1 MRPKLMTEDH
11 DTIIE
16 FWLGD
21 AAAPA
26 GELKSRARRW
36 FGADTELDREIKAR
50 FGHLLARRTDDEI
63 AGWAA
68 SPRGRL
74 ALIILLDQF
83 SRNIHRG
90 TEKAFALDQEA
101 LELSRSGIDAGMDQA
116 LEALERM
123 FFYMPFQHAEDGE
136 TQQRSVALFESLA
149 ASSPAHQRSFFELS
163 LEHAREHRDLIA
175 RFGRFPHR
183 NRVVG
188 RESTPEEGAYLQ
200 GGGKTFGQ

>member
-1 MRPKLMTEDH
+1 MGKNLMTEGYE
-11 DTIIE
+11 TIIE

-21 AAAPA
+21 VAAPA
-26 GELKSRARRW
+26 GELKSRAPRW
-36 FGADTELDREIKAR
+36 FRADSKIDKEIKAR
-50 FGHLLARRTDDEI
+50 FGDLLARRTDGAI

-68 SPRGRL
+68 IPRGRL
-74 ALIILLDQF
+74 GLIILLDQF

-90 TEKAFALDQEA
+90 TEKAFAFDQEA
-101 LELSRSGIDAGMDQA
+101 LELSRSGIDAGMDQE

-123 FFYMPFQHAEDGE
+123 FFYMPFQHAEHGE

-149 ASSPAHQRSFFELS
+149 KSSPAHQRSFFEHS
-163 LEHAREHRDLIA
+163 LQHAREHRDLIA

-183 NRVVG
+183 NRLLG
-188 RESTPEEGAYLQ
+188 RESTPEESAYLE

>member
-1 MRPKLMTEDH
+1 MRKKLMTEDYE
-11 DTIIE
+11 TIIE

-21 AAAPA
+21 VAAPSEA
-26 GELKSRARRW
+26 LEHRSRRW
-36 FGADTELDREIKAR
+36 FGADTELDREIEAR
-50 FGHLLARRTDDEI
+50 FGDLLARWTDAAI

-68 SPRGRL
+68 TPRGRL
-74 ALIILLDQF
+74 GLIILLDQF

-90 TEKAFALDQEA
+90 TERAFAFDHEA

-123 FFYMPFQHAEDGE
+123 FFYMPFQHAEHGE
-136 TQQRSVALFESLA
+136 TQLRSVALFESLA
-149 ASSPAHQRSFFELS
+149 ASSPAHQRGFFELS
-163 LEHAREHRDLIA
+163 LEHAREHQHLIA

-183 NRVVG
+183 NRVLG
-188 RESTPEEGAYLQ
+188 RESTPEESAYLE

>member
-1 MRPKLMTEDH
+1 MTEH
-11 DTIIE
+11 YEKIIE

-21 AAAPA
+21 VAAPA
-26 GELKSRARRW
+26 SELNSRARRW
-36 FGADTELDREIKAR
+36 FGADTELDREIEAR
-50 FGHLLARRTDDEI
+50 FSNLLARWPEGEI

-90 TEKAFALDQEA
+90 TEKAFAFDHEA
-101 LELSRSGIDAGMDQA
+101 LELSRSGIDAGMDQH
-116 LEALERM
+116 LEPLERL
-123 FFYMPFQHAEDGE
+123 FFYMPFEHAEDGE
-136 TQQRSVALFESLA
+136 TQQRSVALFEALAA
-149 ASSPAHQRSFFELS
+149 ASSAHQRSFFD
-163 LEHAREHRDLIA
+163 HALIYVREHRDLIV

-183 NRVVG
+183 NRVLG
-188 RESTPEEGAYLQ
+188 RESTPEESAYLT